1 MCDKRKL
8 NCYRALPIAQQD
20 LMTTITPV
28 LTDPYR
34 HRRRQ
39 QSIIVFPQ
47 PHAKMTV
54 IIIQLEAWPGV
65 ESRCGGVFILAAGP
79 TVRRKSN
86 NGKDCLHPLGSCM
99 DHLHFRRVS
108 ACENPPQPRSAY
120 IAKYNFHTRACA
132 TTALITPPPPLN
144 NEHHLYHRYQQQ
156 QSPHRSIITAEGTKT
171 ARTREAKRGARGCIS
186 ATSLPLETRSGVT
199 CVSTGSGQLTHIFTP
214 NLHK

>member
-1 MCDKRKL
+1 MGFWAICDKRKL
-8 NCYRALPIAQQD
+8 NCHRTLPIAQQD
-20 LMTTITPV
+20 LMTTITLVPS
-28 LTDPYR
+28 DPYR

-47 PHAKMTV
+47 PHAEMTV

-65 ESRCGGVFILAAGP
+65 ESRCGGVCILAAGP

-86 NGKDCLHPLGSCM
+86 NGKDCLHPLGSFM

-132 TTALITPPPPLN
+132 TTAPYPLPPLIMN
-144 NEHHLYHRYQQQ
+144 
-156 QSPHRSIITAEGTKT
+156 IICTTGTSSSS
-171 ARTREAKRGARGCIS
+171 RPID
-186 ATSLPLETRSGVT
+186 
-199 CVSTGSGQLTHIFTP
+199 Q
-214 NLHK
+214 